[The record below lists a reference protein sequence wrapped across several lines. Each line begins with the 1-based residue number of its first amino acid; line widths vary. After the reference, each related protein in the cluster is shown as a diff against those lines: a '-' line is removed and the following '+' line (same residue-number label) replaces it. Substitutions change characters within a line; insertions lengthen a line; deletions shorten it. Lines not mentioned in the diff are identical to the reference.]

1 MNTRILSETA
11 VLYFI
16 QVVNCGSISEAAT
29 RMHVVP
35 SAVSRQIRR
44 LENALETALFER
56 QARGVTL
63 TPAGELLAA
72 YARRTLLDAV
82 QVTNEIQSL
91 RQVSESKIKIAC
103 THGFASH
110 FMPAGIAGFRE
121 RRPDCTFQLQ
131 VAPAREVTRRVR
143 EGEADI
149 GFSFSLGATRD
160 IKVLYSQPAPLL
172 ALVSPVH
179 TLAQRPE
186 VTLRDLAEFPLAL
199 PGINTTLRQLLD
211 IYCSRQGLS
220 YHSVLDSD
228 NLDTLAQ
235 FAVTGSAVTFGGELF
250 VRHHLSAGKLIAL
263 NVPELKENDRSIE
276 IQALAS
282 RHVSPVTEQFIDYI
296 REAIVPPLR

>member
-1 MNTRILSETA
+1 MNARILSETA
-11 VLYFI
+11 VLYFM

-110 FMPAGIAGFRE
+110 FMPAG
-121 RRPDCTFQLQ
+121 
-131 VAPAREVTRRVR
+131 
-143 EGEADI
+143 
-149 GFSFSLGATRD
+149 
-160 IKVLYSQPAPLL
+160 
-172 ALVSPVH
+172 SPV
-179 TLAQRPE
+179 
-186 VTLRDLAEFPLAL
+186 
-199 PGINTTLRQLLD
+199 
-211 IYCSRQGLS
+211 S
-220 YHSVLDSD
+220 
-228 NLDTLAQ
+228 
-235 FAVTGSAVTFGGELF
+235 GSAGRTVHFSYRSP
-250 VRHHLSAGKLIAL
+250 RHVKSPAGYVKEKQISASVSAWEPPGTSKSST
-263 NVPELKENDRSIE
+263 V
-276 IQALAS
+276 S
-282 RHVSPVTEQFIDYI
+282 RHRCLRWSPPFTH
-296 REAIVPPLR
+296 

>member
-1 MNTRILSETA
+1 M
-11 VLYFI
+11 
-16 QVVNCGSISEAAT
+16 
-29 RMHVVP
+29 
-35 SAVSRQIRR
+35 
-44 LENALETALFER
+44 
-56 QARGVTL
+56 
-63 TPAGELLAA
+63 
-72 YARRTLLDAV
+72 
-82 QVTNEIQSL
+82 
-91 RQVSESKIKIAC
+91 
-103 THGFASH
+103 
-110 FMPAGIAGFRE
+110 AGFRE